1 MTPRHCPAA
10 LEVSGTPRGAAGRA
24 ARRCGCPPTLG
35 GVAAAPGLLSARGS
49 RSLPHFPVQ
58 RASGRG
64 SLLAQPSPPGAA
76 PLGAGAQRRGVAP
89 TVLPP
94 PWSSNNALRPPVL
107 PLCKGRASMLN
118 EVSSAGAWP
127 FGDGQT
133 VPKGHPRLAVIAG
146 GSPSGTGPAPGLAL
160 LRAFRISAPSLDGA
174 APPGCPR
181 HPEPSCAPRP
191 GSSARPP
198 DGKGG
203 NGRDT
208 AMGGDAS
215 EPLPPGPC
223 SLVGTGRAGPAESG
237 AGGSLRG
244 RGFPDIH
251 PPAPAAGGDESVSAG
266 GKVKKLRSLKAGR
279 DH

>member
-10 LEVSGTPRGAAGRA
+10 LEVSGTPRGAVGRA

-76 PLGAGAQRRGVAP
+76 PVGAGAQRRGVAP

-94 PWSSNNALRPPVL
+94 LWSSNSTLRPPVL
-107 PLCKGRASMLN
+107 PLCKGRASVLN

-174 APPGCPR
+174 ARPAAPDTPNPR
-181 HPEPSCAPRP
+181 VLRGRAALPAPRTAKGATAATPRWEETPPSPFLP
-191 GSSARPP
+191 GRAPRWAQGGRAR
-198 DGKGG
+198 
-203 NGRDT
+203 
-208 AMGGDAS
+208 
-215 EPLPPGPC
+215 L
-223 SLVGTGRAGPAESG
+223 RAGPAAASEGG
-237 AGGSLRG
+237 ASQTSTHPLPRPGGMNQCR
-244 RGFPDIH
+244 R
-251 PPAPAAGGDESVSAG
+251 AG
-266 GKVKKLRSLKAGR
+266 K
-279 DH
+279 